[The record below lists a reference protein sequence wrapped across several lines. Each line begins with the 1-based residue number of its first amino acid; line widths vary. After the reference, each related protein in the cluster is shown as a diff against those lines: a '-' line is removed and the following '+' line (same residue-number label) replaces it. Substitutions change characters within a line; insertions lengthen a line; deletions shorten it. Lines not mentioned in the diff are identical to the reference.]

1 MFDLQHDWGD
11 MKYLGTKQK
20 AIPCHCIRIEVKE
33 GVSVVSDTITH
44 LGCAIFQ
51 LRYSDKE
58 KESFVLSL
66 QSKAGSLELSTLIVW
81 RWHAEQ
87 CRKQK
92 HQPKNKE
99 LPGNR

>member
-1 MFDLQHDWGD
+1 M
-11 MKYLGTKQK
+11 
-20 AIPCHCIRIEVKE
+20 RIKVKV
-33 GVSVVSDTITH
+33 GVSLVSDTVAH
-44 LGCAIFQ
+44 LSCAIFQ
-51 LRYSDKE
+51 LRYSDEE